1 MTSVP
6 IEAGP
11 ASRSAGRKG
20 HAPLWLLAMITLS
33 GTLAM
38 HIFVPALPLAA
49 RDLGASAAS
58 TQLTLSFYIFGLA
71 LGQLVYGPLSD
82 HFGRRPVLI
91 VGMVV
96 YALASIASLLAPTIG
111 TLVAARLL
119 QALGGCS
126 GLVLGRAIV
135 RDRAAGAEAARNL
148 SLMNLMVM
156 AGPGLAPLLGSLLS
170 AAFGWRSIFAAL
182 SLLGAANLA
191 LIWRLLPETTGG
203 KDHDIRN
210 VLRSYRHLLTSRGF
224 LGFAMGGGCATTSLY
239 AFIGAAPFIFVD
251 ELHRPIHE
259 VGLYLA
265 FNMGGVW
272 LGSLTASRLVG
283 RVPTGRLMVTGN
295 LMSCAAALVLFLFV
309 VAGWLNVP
317 SIVIPMVLFCWGAGI
332 ASPTALSEALGINP
346 LIAGSASGLYG
357 FLQMVI
363 GAACT
368 ALGGMGSNPAFSAAT
383 VLLAAGLI
391 SQLSFWM
398 AQRAVRPACR
408 A

>member
-49 RDLGASAAS
+49 RDLGASAAA

-191 LIWRLLPETTGG
+191 LIWRLLPETTGC
-203 KDHDIRN
+203 KDHDMRN

-224 LGFAMGGGCATTSLY
+224 LGFAIGGGCATTSLY

-383 VLLAAGLI
+383 VLLVAGLI

-398 AQRAVRPACR
+398 AQRAVRPTCR